1 MLASPVVA
9 PESRLYD
16 FRRRYKKKDIKRR
29 KARSTVAPP
38 HYAAVSGQR
47 SARTPF
53 WTRNANPGP
62 SMHACATAAYWQTA
76 GRPRDKSRDKSSG
89 PMSKLGPT
97 VAFKTVG
104 RTRRQRLCKP
114 YACRLGL
121 RVCRYVDAYAVHAYG
136 LHTHK
141 RASGK

>member
-1 MLASPVVA
+1 M
-9 PESRLYD
+9 RQ
-16 FRRRYKKKDIKRR
+16 RC
-29 KARSTVAPP
+29 TVHSMTRTVHIPTVRW
-38 HYAAVSGQR
+38 HVTRVRGCAA
-47 SARTPF
+47 AWP
-53 WTRNANPGP
+53 RNA
-62 SMHACATAAYWQTA
+62 HACATAAYWQTA